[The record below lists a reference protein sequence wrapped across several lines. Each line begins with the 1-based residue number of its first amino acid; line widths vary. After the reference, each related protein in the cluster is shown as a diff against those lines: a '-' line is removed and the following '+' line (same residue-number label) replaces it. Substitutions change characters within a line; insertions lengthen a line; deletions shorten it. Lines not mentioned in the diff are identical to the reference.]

1 MVKYSRQKKT
11 RAQHETSVVLRED
24 ADNPPGC
31 RNLQFLPQI
40 GVYPPDG
47 ILAVDGTSLGDDGKL
62 YMASFTNL
70 TIAAIHGP
78 EEQDFSLELPVELFG
93 VSAIDLFPG
102 QPLVVSS
109 VQTDVALE
117 GQIVMTQKNDG
128 TRFTID
134 VVICPVGI
142 A

>member
-1 MVKYSRQKKT
+1 MVKEPRQKKP
-11 RAQHETSVVLRED
+11 RAQYETSVVLRED

-31 RNLQFLPQI
+31 RNLQFLPKI

-47 ILAVDGTSLGDDGKL
+47 ILAFEDTELGDDGKL
-62 YMASFTNL
+62 YMADFNNL
-70 TIAAIHGP
+70 TIAAIQGP
-78 EEQDFSLELPVELFG
+78 EEQDFFVELPVELFG
-93 VSAIDLFPG
+93 VSSVDLSPG
-102 QPLVVSS
+102 QPIVVSS
-109 VQTDVALE
+109 VQTDSALE

-134 VVICPVGI
+134 VVICAVGI